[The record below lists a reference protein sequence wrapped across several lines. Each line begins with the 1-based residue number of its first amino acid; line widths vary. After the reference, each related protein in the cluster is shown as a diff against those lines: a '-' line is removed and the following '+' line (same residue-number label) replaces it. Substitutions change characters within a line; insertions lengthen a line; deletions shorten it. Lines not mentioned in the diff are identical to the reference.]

1 MKFRIEQ
8 TEFEV
13 PEDHGNVSEFL
24 IKSSPKPYS
33 VYWDNAE
40 NPCEKINEKLAHN
53 ANNILLIDEKVYGLY
68 RDRLQ
73 HHSGQVI
80 FVSALETSKT
90 LAGAEA
96 VFNVLYEKNF
106 SKSDELVVVGG
117 GITQDIGAF
126 IGATYKRG
134 IKWSFFP
141 TTLLAM
147 SDSCIGGKSGLNFK
161 DAKNQLALFSAPTE
175 IIINTKFIET
185 LDQRDIKSGL
195 GEILKLFITGGKEFI
210 EKYKQLVRNGEVEH
224 HQNYHALI
232 QGALAVKKAVIEKD
246 EFEYHERKALNY
258 GHTFGHV
265 LESMSN
271 YEIPHGIA
279 VVLGI
284 MLINQI
290 ACNMGQ
296 ISAFNNAYIHDICHQ
311 LLNKESLSYLKKLD
325 IYEILS
331 FLKQDKKF
339 TNNRLTF
346 VILTDLGNM
355 KFMPLEIDNH
365 LAIQIEEA
373 TLTMLNKGCL

>member
-40 NPCEKINEKLAHN
+40 NPCEKINEKLVHN

-265 LESMSN
+265 IESMSN

-284 MLINQI
+284 ILINQVSYHEHI
-290 ACNMGQ
+290 LEKNDNDALKE
-296 ISAFNNAYIHDICHQ
+296 ICKD
-311 LLNKESLSYLKKLD
+311 LLDNKSLNYLKKVD
-325 IYEILS
+325 IYEIFS
-331 FLKQDKKF
+331 YLKQDKKV
-339 TNNRLTF
+339 TGNKITF
-346 VILTDLGNM
+346 VILKDLGHMN
-355 KFMPLEIDNH
+355 FMALTINDE
-365 LAIQIEEA
+365 LADKIKNAIA
-373 TLTMLNKGCL
+373 CL